1 MDIFTFKQLPND
13 VFYKSIHLIGK
24 LLIICENINND
35 NNWFLYD
42 HEVEII
48 KHKGGTYWL
57 YKKKIT

>member
-1 MDIFTFKQLPND
+1 MMYSIKVLSLLIF
-13 VFYKSIHLIGK
+13 S
-24 LLIICENINND
+24 LIICENINND